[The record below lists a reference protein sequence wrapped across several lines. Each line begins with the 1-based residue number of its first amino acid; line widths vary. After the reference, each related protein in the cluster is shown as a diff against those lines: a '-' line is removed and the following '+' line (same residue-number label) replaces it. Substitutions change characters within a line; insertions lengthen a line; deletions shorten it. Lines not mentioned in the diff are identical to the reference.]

1 MSNVNISSNM
11 PPSARCAYGRRAPT
25 TSHVKSQSGPTA
37 STTVAWCFVGWFV
50 WFASHAVAKSGR
62 FLWLRHSENG
72 LASLLPA
79 KIVDRATS
87 ARDIGLCCRTPLL
100 WDDRISIAPTAASMI
115 AAALQG
121 GGKSEEE
128 ELEELQGMIG
138 GVPRGM
144 FIKLKEAQKN
154 RDLADRVRREKEEI
168 AALRERRAQEQKE
181 RMDALRAKRE
191 QKHEAAKLA
200 HRNKIV
206 ELGNAVRQEVK
217 DLEDMKAHMASEH
230 WKDARVRVEIAN
242 GLDAKLDA
250 AELARTSRSRRTRA
264 TRGTNG
270 WRIWRSRRRSR
281 MYARAYGTAPLIPC
295 RSCRAANSPRMRM
308 HTHTHTN
315 RPRHFL
321 LFPRLTP
328 CLLSSTHTG
337 V

>member
-1 MSNVNISSNM
+1 
-11 PPSARCAYGRRAPT
+11 
-25 TSHVKSQSGPTA
+25 
-37 STTVAWCFVGWFV
+37 
-50 WFASHAVAKSGR
+50 
-62 FLWLRHSENG
+62 
-72 LASLLPA
+72 
-79 KIVDRATS
+79 
-87 ARDIGLCCRTPLL
+87 
-100 WDDRISIAPTAASMI
+100 MI

-250 AELARTSRSRRTRA
+250 AELAQDKQEQADARDARNKWLADMAKQKEESDVRA
-264 TRGTNG
+264 RL
-270 WRIWRSRRRSR
+270 RHRPS
-281 MYARAYGTAPLIPC
+281 YHAARAARPPAPAC
-295 RSCRAANSPRMRM
+295 AC
-308 HTHTHTN
+308 THTHSN
-315 RPRHFL
+315 RPRHF
-321 LFPRLTP
+321 FIIPPAHTMP
-328 CLLSSTHTG
+328 SLSHTHTIG

>member
-1 MSNVNISSNM
+1 
-11 PPSARCAYGRRAPT
+11 
-25 TSHVKSQSGPTA
+25 
-37 STTVAWCFVGWFV
+37 
-50 WFASHAVAKSGR
+50 
-62 FLWLRHSENG
+62 
-72 LASLLPA
+72 
-79 KIVDRATS
+79 
-87 ARDIGLCCRTPLL
+87 
-100 WDDRISIAPTAASMI
+100 
-115 AAALQG
+115 
-121 GGKSEEE
+121 
-128 ELEELQGMIG
+128 MIG

-250 AELARTSRSRRTRA
+250 AELAQDKQEQADARDARNKWLADMAKQKEESDVR
-264 TRGTNG
+264 
-270 WRIWRSRRRSR
+270 
-281 MYARAYGTAPLIPC
+281 ARAYGTAPHTMPLV
-295 RSCRAANSPRMRM
+295 PRGHQPPHAHA
-308 HTHTHTN
+308 HTHTHSN
-315 RPRHFL
+315 RPRHFFIIPPAHTMPSL
-321 LFPRLTP
+321 L
-328 CLLSSTHTG
+328 THTG